1 MKGASIPRC
10 TAKRRN
16 LHPFRHNHSSQKGND
31 GGARYRRKGR
41 SPCICICIRICHRR
55 SSPALP
61 TSGRGVRH
69 GLWHA
74 RFVLSFVLV
83 LAVLGTALVCVV
95 SGGIADVTAP
105 YILSPDGLGTL
116 PDGER
121 FDCVLILGA
130 GLRPDGSPSDML
142 ADRVRIGCAVY
153 LSDPAR
159 FGMPPSKR
167 RPHRRLQRGRRHA

>member
-1 MKGASIPRC
+1 MH
-10 TAKRRN
+10 
-16 LHPFRHNHSSQKGND
+16 LHPHL
-31 GGARYRRKGR
+31 
-41 SPCICICIRICHRR
+41 SPKILTRLAH
-55 SSPALP
+55 L
-61 TSGRGVRH
+61 GQGVRH

-83 LAVLGTALVCVV
+83 LAVLDTALVCVV

-130 GLRPDGSPSDML
+130 GLRPDGGPRRAIRLRNRFVSACSCRHL
-142 ADRVRIGCAVY
+142 VA
-153 LSDPAR
+153 SAR
-159 FGMPPSKR
+159 SF
-167 RPHRRLQRGRRHA
+167 

>member
-1 MKGASIPRC
+1 MHLH
-10 TAKRRN
+10 
-16 LHPFRHNHSSQKGND
+16 LHPHL
-31 GGARYRRKGR
+31 
-41 SPCICICIRICHRR
+41 SPKILTRL
-55 SSPALP
+55 ALL
-61 TSGRGVRH
+61 GQGVRH
-69 GLWHA
+69 GLWYA

-142 ADRVRIGCAVY
+142 ADRVRIGWAVY
-153 LSDPAR
+153 LSGALR
-159 FGMPPSKR
+159 RAPSER
-167 RPHRRLQRGRRHA
+167 RPHRRLQRGSRHA

>member
-1 MKGASIPRC
+1 MHLH
-10 TAKRRN
+10 
-16 LHPFRHNHSSQKGND
+16 LHPHPHL
-31 GGARYRRKGR
+31 
-41 SPCICICIRICHRR
+41 SPKILTRLAH
-55 SSPALP
+55 L
-61 TSGRGVRH
+61 GQGVRH

-130 GLRPDGSPSDML
+130 GLRPDGSPGAS
-142 ADRVRIGCAVY
+142 RV
-153 LSDPAR
+153 S
-159 FGMPPSKR
+159 FGGDTASPPSTATPAAR
-167 RPHRRLQRGRRHA
+167 